1 MKNFIDLSYDEKLMV
16 LKWRNDIRIRK
27 KMHSS
32 SIISLDNHLNFINNL
47 SNDKEKKY
55 FLIDDIGVI
64 YFNNIKN
71 NTAELGLYSN
81 PEKYRVGK
89 ILLEE
94 ILSFDYDYFY
104 LEVMEDNKKAIDLY
118 TKYKFKKTDQK
129 SINGK
134 TIIYMEYK
142 NNENR

>member
-64 YFNNIKN
+64 YFTNIKN

-94 ILSFDYDYFY
+94 ILSFDYDCFY